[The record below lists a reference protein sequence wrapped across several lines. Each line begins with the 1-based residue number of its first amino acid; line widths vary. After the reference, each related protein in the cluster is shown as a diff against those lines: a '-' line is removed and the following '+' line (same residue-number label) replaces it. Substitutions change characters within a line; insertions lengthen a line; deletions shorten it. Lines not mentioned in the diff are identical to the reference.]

1 MIKSFLHLFFILL
14 ATLAL
19 GACSSIEVFKENSEI
34 RPAMAY
40 RSFVIV
46 NEEVGM
52 RGFSD
57 AKIDELVQSEIRLL
71 LESQGFVYEKVNPDL
86 IIRYTS
92 NEDQRQ
98 REIRNYNTPFPMW
111 GFRVWDPWMY
121 NPYLYNDNFNRS
133 RSSEYEL
140 LQVIMDF
147 IDPEKDKFL
156 MTLTGVTEVSSPKYK
171 QKKVLKTT
179 EKVLERFL
187 IEISSTSN

>member
-1 MIKSFLHLFFILL
+1 MVKSTLSRTFILSIAFIL
-14 ATLAL
+14 AS
-19 GACSSIEVFKENSEI
+19 CSSIEVFKENSEI
-34 RPAMAY
+34 RPAMDY
-40 RSFVIV
+40 RTYVIV
-46 NEEVGM
+46 NEEIGM

-57 AKIDELVQSEIRLL
+57 ASMDKLVQREIRLL
-71 LESQGFVYEKVNPDL
+71 LESQGLVYEKVNPDL

-92 NEDQRQ
+92 NEDLRQ

-111 GFRVWDPWMY
+111 GYRVWDPWMY
-121 NPYLYNDNFNRS
+121 NPYLYNPNFNRS

-171 QKKVLKTT
+171 EKKVLKTT

-187 IEISSTSN
+187 IEIQATEM

>member
-1 MIKSFLHLFFILL
+1 MLQSILRPSIYL
-14 ATLAL
+14 LVL
-19 GACSSIEVFKENSEI
+19 LVFGACSSIEVFKENSEI
-34 RPAMAY
+34 QPAMNY

-57 AKIDELVQSEIRLL
+57 AKIDEVVQGQIRLL
-71 LESQGFVYEKVNPDL
+71 LESQGLTYEKVNPDL

-92 NEDQRQ
+92 NEDQRE
-98 REIRNYNTPFPMW
+98 REIRNYTTPFPMW

-121 NPYLYNDNFNRS
+121 NPYFNNPNFNRS

-147 IDPEKDKFL
+147 IDPKKDKFL
-156 MTLTGVTEVSSPKYK
+156 MTLTGVTEVSSPKFK
-171 QKKVLKTT
+171 EKKVLKTT

-187 IEISSTSN
+187 LEIQETQN